1 MIMCVEQ
8 IYKRIISK
16 KKSERNRGRWLK
28 HRLKSGMSSIA
39 GGATG
44 IIIISFAIS
53 FSAETATHE
62 SRQQDES
69 PNKCKRLCQLQE
81 FLHFF
86 VFLQFLSLSLSYHEK
101 NYPKTWKFHFN
112 FGKNKHRRYG
122 YRERCEHMFLFI
134 EKEESRPT
142 CSRV

>member
-1 MIMCVEQ
+1 MCVEQ

-16 KKSERNRGRWLK
+16 KKSERNRGWLK
-28 HRLKSGMSSIA
+28 HRLNSGMSSIT

-44 IIIISFAIS
+44 IIIIISFAIR

-86 VFLQFLSLSLSYHEK
+86 VFLQFLTLSLSYHEK
-101 NYPKTWKFHFN
+101 NHPKTWKIHFN
-112 FGKNKHRRYG
+112 FGKNKRM
-122 YRERCEHMFLFI
+122 EHIVDMDI
-134 EKEESRPT
+134 EKDVNR
-142 CSRV
+142 CFYL